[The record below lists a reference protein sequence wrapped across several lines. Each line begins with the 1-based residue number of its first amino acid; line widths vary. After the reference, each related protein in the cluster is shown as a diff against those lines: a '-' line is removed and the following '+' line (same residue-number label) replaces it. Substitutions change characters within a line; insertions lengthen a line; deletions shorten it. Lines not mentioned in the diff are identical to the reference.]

1 MTIALAY
8 FRARFLELLRTPAYV
23 VPTLVLPAMFLALF
37 AGSLAS
43 SPARAN
49 AAMTAYVVF
58 ALMGVMFFQFGVGA
72 ATARE
77 SPWER
82 YLHTL
87 PTPAWPRFTAQIAS
101 AMVFALGS
109 GGLVVL
115 TAMLLMGA
123 SIPLAR
129 FPVWV
134 AALLLGAIPFGLIGI
149 TLGYSVSPR
158 AAAPI
163 ANLIYLPMAFFGGL
177 WTPVDL
183 LPPFAAR
190 FSMVLPSR
198 HLAEIGRSALGGGL
212 GSVLNWT
219 VLLAYTVV
227 FALLASRGYHRN
239 EEEKFS

>member
-1 MTIALAY
+1 MSLALAY
-8 FRARFLELLRTPAYV
+8 FRTRFVELLRIPAYV
-23 VPTLVLPAMFLALF
+23 IPTLFLPAMFLALF
-37 AGSLAS
+37 SGSLRGS
-43 SPARAN
+43 SARAN
-49 AAMTAYVVF
+49 GVMTAYVVF

-87 PTPAWPRFTAQIAS
+87 PTAVWPRLTAQIAS
-101 AMVFALGS
+101 ALVFALCS

-115 TAMLLMGA
+115 TAMLLLGA
-123 SIPLAR
+123 SIPLTR

-134 AALLLGAIPFGLIGI
+134 AVLLLGAIPFGLIGF
-149 TLGYSVSPR
+149 TLGYSVSSR

-177 WTPVDL
+177 WTPVEL

-190 FSMVLPSR
+190 VSTILPSR
-198 HLAEIGRSALGGGL
+198 HLAEVGRSALNGGL

-227 FALLASRGYHRN
+227 FALLAARGYHRN